1 MAESSTEQLLPVV
14 AFRIV
19 KQVGEKNALKREG
32 APLTSHHALS
42 PSPCRENV
50 VLVKKNIGKTCCTF
64 RKKMK
69 MKLCHMAAR
78 SGKIMTFL
86 PYKWTRAFFT
96 LYTLMLFA
104 PLSSDGELI
113 IILEDLKIR
122 HVIAVPSKT

>member
-1 MAESSTEQLLPVV
+1 MQRKRGFGKEEHW
-14 AFRIV
+14 
-19 KQVGEKNALKREG
+19 KN
-32 APLTSHHALS
+32 
-42 PSPCRENV
+42 
-50 VLVKKNIGKTCCTF
+50 VLHVS
-64 RKKMK
+64 KKMK